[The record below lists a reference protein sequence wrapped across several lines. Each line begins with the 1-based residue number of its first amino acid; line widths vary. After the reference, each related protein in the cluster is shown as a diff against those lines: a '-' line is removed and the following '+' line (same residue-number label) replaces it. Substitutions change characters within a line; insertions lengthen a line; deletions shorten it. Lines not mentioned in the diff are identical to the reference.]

1 MKKRISLSLQLCYAM
16 ACVAVLGLCWGYV
29 ENPGRV
35 LADWLMCLTCLLLVF
50 PAMPVSLVLN
60 IRVLRGMSQG
70 KRGRWLAWTIL
81 SPVVYILLWLMVC
94 CTFVSVTGGV

>member
-16 ACVAVLGLCWGYV
+16 ACAVVLGLCWGYV

-35 LADWLMCLTCLLLVF
+35 LADWLMNLTCLLLVF

-70 KRGRWLAWTIL
+70 KRGKWLAWTIL
-81 SPVVYILLWLMVC
+81 SPVVYILLWSIVC
-94 CTFVSVTGGV
+94 ATFVGVTGGV